1 MLPLILGGAAVWGW
15 HLWKK
20 RHAASPALLT
30 PARAAL
36 HGELLAREASPIKL
50 DHMASLF
57 GAEGLTVQANQLAGK
72 AREVRKQAAGA
83 RELIDRARTGDQ
95 NAMGI
100 IAGTREA
107 AVMGSP
113 RAQAS
118 CMLMLKYCELH
129 PMLEL
134 GPLGEHPAS
143 DPGEAFQQAVA
154 HGHITSPFGNPA
166 AGASGVAA

>member
-15 HLWKK
+15 HWWKK
-20 RHAASPALLT
+20 RHASPALLT

-36 HGELLAREASPIKL
+36 HGEILRHEVDPNKL
-50 DHMASLF
+50 DRMAHLF

-95 NAMGI
+95 NAMGL
-100 IAGTREA
+100 IAGVREA
-107 AVMGSP
+107 ALAGSP

-118 CMLMLKYCELH
+118 CKLMLKYCELY
-129 PMLEL
+129 PMQEL
-134 GPLGEHPAS
+134 GPLGEHPTA
-143 DPGEAFQQAVA
+143 DPGQAFQQAVA
-154 HGHITSPFGNPA
+154 HGHITSPFGCGP
-166 AGASGVAA
+166 